1 MVPLLDLHDVT
12 VAYDRR
18 PVLWD
23 VDFVLREPHLVGV
36 VGPNGAG
43 KSTLLNAIL
52 GLVPLT
58 SGSVEIFGEPLAACA
73 TRRIRATA
81 RQHRLGISRERARRG
96 ADGQLRALGL
106 VSPPGERR
114 TPFGARV
121 HRARRAGIAR
131 ARADRPTYRRTTA
144 AGADRSSHDSAS
156 RHLLHGRTDGRRRPA
171 HGTPGGK
178 LAR

>member
-58 SGSVEIFGEPLAACA
+58 SGSVEIFGEPLARVRNESDTCRSA
-73 TRRIRATA
+73 T
-81 RQHRLGISRERARRG
+81 
-96 ADGQLRALGL
+96 
-106 VSPPGERR
+106 VSIGNFP
-114 TPFGARV
+114 
-121 HRARRAGIAR
+121 
-131 ARADRPTYRRTTA
+131 
-144 AGADRSSHDSAS
+144 
-156 RHLLHGRTDGRRRPA
+156 
-171 HGTPGGK
+171 
-178 LAR
+178 